1 MSYRYATPGTPFQLK
16 VYFSTDPLFSNDDV
30 RLSSATV
37 MPNAAQGTFTRVI
50 GSDIRLPIFDVPGDY
65 YLLAVAGGSTA
76 VFQGVYHLPGGPV
89 FVHGSNEAGD
99 AIAVRSNSSVVQ
111 VTFNGAPTGY
121 NAHEFS
127 TLPIRLH
134 GGDDLLDGTGLSMPR
149 GLSVFGGAGNDRL
162 AGGAGNDTLRGMT
175 GNDELRGG
183 AGSDLLNGRAGADV
197 LDGGAGNDV
206 LDGGVDA
213 DVLNGGPGN
222 DQLIAGGGCHGD
234 GAVDQLRG
242 DAGYDTAGDSRADPD
257 VLIGIERIIC

>member
-1 MSYRYATPGTPFQLK
+1 MSQGSALYEVCPKRGE
-16 VYFSTDPLFSNDDV
+16 V
-30 RLSSATV
+30 RL
-37 MPNAAQGTFTRVI
+37 P
-50 GSDIRLPIFDVPGDY
+50 RLPPITF
-65 YLLAVAGGSTA
+65 LAVAPDGKRLE
-76 VFQGVYHLPGGPV
+76 VHL
-89 FVHGSNEAGD
+89 S
-99 AIAVRSNSSVVQ
+99 
-111 VTFNGAPTGY
+111 
-121 NAHEFS
+121 
-127 TLPIRLH
+127 RLH
-134 GGDDLLDGTGLSMPR
+134 GGDDLLDATGLSMPR